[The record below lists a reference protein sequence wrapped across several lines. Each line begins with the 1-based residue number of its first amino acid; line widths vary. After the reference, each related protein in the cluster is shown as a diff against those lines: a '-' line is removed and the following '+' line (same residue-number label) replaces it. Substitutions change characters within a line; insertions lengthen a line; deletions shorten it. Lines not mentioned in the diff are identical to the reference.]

1 MSVPA
6 AFVGVILIW
15 ATTPLAIKWSGEGV
29 GFLFGVTGR
38 FVLGLAAVLAL
49 LTLLRE
55 PLPWHRTARR
65 VYLAG
70 GLSLALS
77 MLLTYW
83 AAQRIPSGWVSVVFG
98 LTPLVTGL
106 MAARW
111 LGEESLTPT
120 KLAGMLLGVIGL
132 ALIFAEGRS
141 AGEGAVAG
149 VAALLLAVASHS
161 AGAVAVKRMGAHLP
175 ALPTTAGGLLVA
187 TPLLAVGYGAFGSPW
202 PLAVSPRTGAAI
214 VYLGLVG
221 SVLGFILYYHVLRRV
236 EASRVA
242 LITLVTPVM
251 ALLLGHLVA
260 GEPLPPGVW
269 LGTGAILAGL
279 GLYQVRG
286 RRRLAPAPVTA
297 GP

>member
-29 GFLFGVTGR
+29 GFLFGVTAR
-38 FVLGLAAVLAL
+38 FVLGLGAVLAL
-49 LTLLRE
+49 LALLRQ
-55 PLPWHRTARR
+55 PLPRHRTARR

-70 GLSLALS
+70 GVSLALA

-83 AAQRIPSGWVSVVFG
+83 AAQRVPSGWVSVVFG

-132 ALIFAEGRS
+132 ALIFAEGRN